1 MLKVLVKLFNVV
13 LDSGFVPTEWCIG
26 IIVPIYKNKGQ
37 DTNPDHYRGIT
48 LLSCLGKLFTSILN
62 QRITQFFEA
71 EQVIG
76 EEQAGFRSG
85 YSTTGHVFV
94 LKSIIDFYVQ
104 KKKRLYCA
112 FIDYKKHLI

>member
-1 MLKVLVKLFNVV
+1 M
-13 LDSGFVPTEWCIG
+13 
-26 IIVPIYKNKGQ
+26 
-37 DTNPDHYRGIT
+37 
-48 LLSCLGKLFTSILN
+48 LFTSILN

-85 YSTTGHVFV
+85 YSTTDHVFV

-112 FIDYKKHLI
+112 FIDYKKAFDLIDRTSLWLKLLKLGVNGKIFAIVNNIYKYGKSCVTVKGKCSEFFYM